1 METYDYQHEIGF
13 INEMESK
20 IETLSEGEAKEVS
33 EFIDSLKKKTVQEQ
47 TSHSLEWI
55 KVAILPMLQAYAKKT
70 CSLLI
75 IEEAHDSAII
85 ATLKRDIGYDIAEN
99 SRLIKMLFNLAD
111 YVGIESEDG
120 KTCIALVF
128 DSANLAL

>member
-13 INEMESK
+13 INEMETK

-33 EFIDSLKKKTVQEQ
+33 EFIDTLKKKTVQEQ

-75 IEEAHDSAII
+75 IEEAHNSAII
-85 ATLKRDIGYDIAEN
+85 ATLKNDIGYDIAEN

-128 DSANLAL
+128 DSANLVL